1 MAYGLAWPVVGILF
15 CLRFF
20 IALEKAIVL
29 R

>member
-1 MAYGLAWPVVGILF
+1 MAYGLARLVVAIPF

-20 IALEKAIVL
+20 IALEKAIAL